1 MSVLRGGA
9 EKNDGDIKAIE
20 MMDVADLRNE
30 LQEADLAL
38 DGSHS
43 VLVKRLETYRKKRPK
58 IATTNR
64 RKYNQLLTI
73 YGKFVF
79 VS

>member
-43 VLVKRLETYRKKRPK
+43 VLVKRLETYRKKKTKDRNDQQEEIQP
-58 IATTNR
+58 IINDIR
-64 RKYNQLLTI
+64 
-73 YGKFVF
+73 
-79 VS
+79 